1 MQQIAMQQTVT
12 VQPILPY
19 IRVVLGIIL
28 GLSITTLL
36 KGIATVI
43 EHPRRYGWSL
53 LHMSWVLWAL
63 VSIVTL
69 WWWEFSLSEV
79 PSWTFG
85 AYLFEIAY
93 CSAYFLLASLLFP
106 TDVREFAGYE
116 DYLLHRRRWFFG
128 VVAVI
133 LLLDVIDTGLK
144 GAEHW
149 RRLGAAYPLRTAAM
163 LAIAAL
169 GATSTNRRLQLALGL
184 IALVSS
190 VGYYAWRYFS
200 PTAA

>member
-1 MQQIAMQQTVT
+1 MQQTVT
-12 VQPILPY
+12 VQQILPY

-36 KGIATVI
+36 KGIATII
-43 EHPRRYGWSL
+43 EHPRRFGWSWI
-53 LHMSWVLWAL
+53 HMSWVIWAL

-79 PSWTFG
+79 QTWTFG

-106 TDVREFAGYE
+106 TDMRDFAGYE
-116 DYLLHRRRWFFG
+116 DYLLQRRRWFFG

-133 LLLDVIDTGLK
+133 FLLDIADTGLK
-144 GAEHW
+144 GIDHW
-149 RRLGAAYPLRTAAM
+149 RRLGAAYPVRTAGM
-163 LAIAAL
+163 LALAAL
-169 GATSTNRRLQLALGL
+169 GALGPGRRLQFALAV

-190 VGYYAWRYFS
+190 VAYFGWRYFS
-200 PTAA
+200 VTVI